1 MSPAPLPTQDDTEA
15 LAKSKDISD
24 MIPYLKDTIIAS
36 ILGGF
41 AMTARILLST
51 EPVSLGFV
59 VRRFLAASITASLVG
74 LGTKDYFSSQGL
86 WLAVVG
92 GSGYAAPEVADYF
105 LRWVKAKGEQKVKE
119 ATRGIKTKKSKTKK

>member
-15 LAKSKDISD
+15 LTKTKDISE
-24 MIPYLKDTIIAS
+24 MLPYIKDAIIAS

-41 AMTARILLST
+41 AMAARILLST
-51 EPVSLGFV
+51 EPVTFGYA

-119 ATRGIKTKKSKTKK
+119 ATRGIKTKKTKKRK

>member
-1 MSPAPLPTQDDTEA
+1 MSPAPLPTPEDTEA
-15 LAKSKDISD
+15 LTKTKDISE
-24 MIPYLKDTIIAS
+24 MLPYIKDAIIAS

-41 AMTARILLST
+41 AMAARILLST
-51 EPVSLGFV
+51 EPVTFGYA

-119 ATRGIKTKKSKTKK
+119 ATRGIKTKKTKTRK

>member
-24 MIPYLKDTIIAS
+24 MLPFLKDAIVAS

-41 AMTARILLST
+41 AMTARILMST
-51 EPVSLGFV
+51 EPVSFGFV

>member
-1 MSPAPLPTQDDTEA
+1 MSPAPLPTQEDAEVI
-15 LAKSKDISD
+15 SKTRDISE
-24 MIPYLKDTIIAS
+24 MLPYLKDALIAS

-41 AMTARILLST
+41 AMAARILMST
-51 EPVSLGFV
+51 EPVSFGYA

-119 ATRGIKTKKSKTKK
+119 ATRGIKTKKTKKRK

>member
-1 MSPAPLPTQDDTEA
+1 MSPAPLPTPEDTEA
-15 LAKSKDISD
+15 LTKTKDISE
-24 MIPYLKDTIIAS
+24 MLPYIKDAIIAS

-41 AMTARILLST
+41 AMAARILLST
-51 EPVSLGFV
+51 EPVTFGYA

-105 LRWVKAKGEQKVKE
+105 LRWIKAKGEQKVKE
-119 ATRGIKTKKSKTKK
+119 ATRGIKTKKTKKRK